1 MKCFE
6 VSKEERRAQG
16 NHSGTS
22 DTGGSFTVRKC
33 IHKLISEDNKAT
45 GPTHLF
51 SMSPREQGKVETE
64 VGLRLPLE
72 MSPGREA
79 ACRAV
84 FATWGLFRTMHGK
97 TAPSC

>member
-64 VGLRLPLE
+64 VGLCGPRLV
-72 MSPGREA
+72 
-79 ACRAV
+79 ACPE
-84 FATWGLFRTMHGK
+84 LK
-97 TAPSC
+97 IKSQICC